1 MRTSVAAFVPICGEL
16 LWIDL
21 FMLVNSVPGIKIFCL
36 EVSGRHG
43 DEWGEFFF
51 PEGSMVMIDFLV
63 VKPTISEGH
72 DGDIII

>member
-51 PEGSMVMIDFLV
+51 FFFGGFYGYD
-63 VKPTISEGH
+63 
-72 DGDIII
+72 